1 MKFLWLAIFVLSST
15 PVWSQAIDPTKFD
28 TYEAQKLD
36 KATALCY
43 LGFVPG
49 GGMFYAGKDK
59 MGFLYL
65 IGEGSLAYLAVSD
78 IRRERGLGGWFWGLM
93 VLRIVEISKTFD
105 AVDQYNRQLRVSL
118 NLAAMP
124 DGGKVS
130 ASFQF

>member
-1 MKFLWLAIFVLSST
+1 
-15 PVWSQAIDPTKFD
+15 
-28 TYEAQKLD
+28 
-36 KATALCY
+36 
-43 LGFVPG
+43 
-49 GGMFYAGKDK
+49 MFYAGKDK